1 MVKLIK
7 KIISM
12 TGTTYSY
19 LLDGSFDKKLII
31 VGMNLWKLMIY
42 RAIFQPDWRRRKQ
55 KHPIA
60 NIVYPMVKPVLV
72 VVQYWVYHVRNVGC
86 CRTCWF
92 ISRTFLQIA
101 HACCLSIKP
110 TLLGCIT
117 VRLAR
122 TSLCLVSK
130 AIDFFCIP
138 ISFHFYWRVLASIF
152 I

>member
-19 LLDGSFDKKLII
+19 LLNGSFDKLII

-42 RAIFQPDWRRRKQ
+42 RAIFQPDWRHRKQ

-72 VVQYWVYHVRNVGC
+72 VVYYWVYHFRNV
-86 CRTCWF
+86 RSF
-92 ISRTFLQIA
+92 R
-101 HACCLSIKP
+101 
-110 TLLGCIT
+110 LLMF
-117 VRLAR
+117 AAYP
-122 TSLCLVSK
+122 SNQLCLGASLWGWLELPYVWCPKPLNWFSCFYLHLGVSQNRG
-130 AIDFFCIP
+130 APFFNEKP
-138 ISFHFYWRVLASIF
+138 Q
-152 I
+152 